1 MSATPIAREVVIVN
15 PQGLHARP
23 AHQVVKTAMQFRS
36 QVARIVVAEKIDDAK
51 SILDLLTLGAGNGT
65 NQGWK
70 LRAMT
75 PRKRSTHLLNSS
87 NMVLGNSNPKRK
99 SKFPNGR
106 YSPTQAFFETDQE
119 QPKLSQPGAIEV
131 PLNKAEDNTTI

>member
-36 QVARIVVAEKIDDAK
+36 QVRIVKGKDSIDAK

-65 NQGWK
+65 K
-70 LRAMT
+70 LRLEASGDDAQEAVDALAQLVEHGFGELK
-75 PRKRSTHLLNSS
+75 PE
-87 NMVLGNSNPKRK
+87 
-99 SKFPNGR
+99 
-106 YSPTQAFFETDQE
+106 TQE
-119 QPKLSQPGAIEV
+119 
-131 PLNKAEDNTTI
+131 